1 MSDIQSE
8 FLFEIDLKV
17 TPPQI
22 LGATP
27 FGDRRIVTVTG
38 GTFEGPNIKGT
49 VVPNSGGDWLLLRA
63 DGVLQ
68 LDVRVTLQ
76 TDDDA
81 LIYMAYRGLRD
92 ASPEVAERLARG
104 DAVDASEY
112 YFRTT
117 PHFETASE
125 KYSWLN
131 RIIAVAMG
139 DRRATGP
146 LYRVYKI
153 L

>member
-8 FLFEIDLKV
+8 FLFEIDLQV
-17 TPPQI
+17 TPPQA
-22 LGATP
+22 LGVTP
-27 FGDRRIVTVTG
+27 LGDRRIVTVTS
-38 GTFEGPNIKGT
+38 GTFEGPKLKGN
-49 VVPNSGGDWLLLRA
+49 VVPNSGGDWLLFRS
-63 DGVLQ
+63 DGVVQ

-81 LIYMAYRGLRD
+81 LIYLAYRGVRD

-104 DAVDASEY
+104 DAVDPSEY

-117 PHFETASE
+117 PYFETASE
-125 KYSWLN
+125 KYGWLN
-131 RIIAVAMG
+131 RIIAVAIG

-146 LYRVYKI
+146 CYRVYKI

>member
-1 MSDIQSE
+1 M
-8 FLFEIDLKV
+8 
-17 TPPQI
+17 
-22 LGATP
+22 
-27 FGDRRIVTVTG
+27 
-38 GTFEGPNIKGT
+38 
-49 VVPNSGGDWLLLRA
+49 VPNSGGDWLLLRA